1 MSFSYSDNSYLIKN
15 LNLNISKNSLNAIIG
30 TTGSG
35 KSTLQ
40 HILMGFIQPKKG
52 NIFFENQNITTI
64 YEKWLGKIGYV
75 SQKIFLL
82 DDSMKKNICLNFYD
96 EEIDKLRLKKA
107 IVTSELD
114 KVLDEKKLN
123 INDQV
128 GTDGS
133 LLSGGEKQRIA
144 LARSLY
150 KNSEILFLDEFTSN
164 LDNETQEKILNNL
177 RKHFPEITILMISH
191 RPEITKMSDSI
202 IDLKE
207 HNLKKN

>member
-1 MSFSYSDNSYLIKN
+1 
-15 LNLNISKNSLNAIIG
+15 
-30 TTGSG
+30 
-35 KSTLQ
+35 
-40 HILMGFIQPKKG
+40 MGFIQPKKG

>member
-1 MSFSYSDNSYLIKN
+1 M
-15 LNLNISKNSLNAIIG
+15 
-30 TTGSG
+30 
-35 KSTLQ
+35 
-40 HILMGFIQPKKG
+40 
-52 NIFFENQNITTI
+52 
-64 YEKWLGKIGYV
+64 
-75 SQKIFLL
+75 
-82 DDSMKKNICLNFYD
+82 
-96 EEIDKLRLKKA
+96 
-107 IVTSELD
+107 
-114 KVLDEKKLN
+114 N

-207 HNLKKN
+207 HNLKKINYEN